1 MVGERECGL
10 LEVRDGVDHGDDDPG
25 EAVHRP
31 GRHRAQ
37 GDRPHRQQ
45 LNTVFRISCQCSDWA
60 CGASQSQDI
69 APEDLSW
76 AV

>member
-1 MVGERECGL
+1 MVGEQECGL

-45 LNTVFRISCQCSDWA
+45 LNTA
-60 CGASQSQDI
+60 M
-69 APEDLSW
+69 
-76 AV
+76 